1 MDAKTADLN
10 TILRGANL
18 LVAASIVLVF
28 SQVTGNPYLDQKTL
42 WLGLVLCAQTH
53 AALWLE
59 ARRRDPFVILLA
71 MDMVVYYAL
80 RLVTLTLYPF
90 SAVFDR
96 YPYAPGDSSKA
107 LIFILIANVFLYGGL
122 FLARSDRGLAI
133 SAGSWRPTSPG
144 RTVFLLLAAI
154 AIGYSAVSHS
164 DPDNS
169 SNLVSLLSFFFEP
182 HTVIMMSLAYYLLF
196 RKSLSRTFALTIAL
210 LIVIEMAVHTLAGSR
225 SAIVGFIETCILVI
239 LAIAGSIR
247 FKRKYLVLGFLLS
260 PVMLLLLVG
269 SFAISTY
276 NRAHREL
283 GASFDVGQALASAQE
298 WGADFALGPSL
309 DVVLP
314 PLFARA
320 GFFDFSAEIMA
331 HRHEY
336 ASVLNL
342 TTYFESIVDNDL
354 TPGFDVYD
362 QPKIANTLQF
372 SYRGWGVPSK
382 LDVSESYQSDQ
393 LGIYGEYYG
402 LFGYGSLILFFLTAH
417 LLKLVFLHM
426 RGVNPFTF
434 AMKRVVVLFV
444 FVDLLHSYGVDWV
457 MLETMPLVAA
467 ILIYGFFFAARRPP
481 DPDAPTS
488 GRELSWGHRAQG

>member
-1 MDAKTADLN
+1 MDAKTLDLN
-10 TILRGANL
+10 AILRGANL

-28 SQVTGNPYLDQKTL
+28 SQATDNPYLDQQTL
-42 WLGLVLCAQTH
+42 LLGLVLCAQTH

-71 MDMVVYYAL
+71 LDMIVYYAL

-90 SAVFDR
+90 SGVFDR
-96 YPYAPGDSSKA
+96 FPYDPGDSNKA

-122 FLARSDRGLAI
+122 FLATSDRDVAI
-133 SAGSWRPTSPG
+133 SAGNWRPRSPG

-154 AIGYSAVSHS
+154 GIGYSAVSYS
-164 DPDNS
+164 DPENS

-182 HTVIMMSLAYYLLF
+182 HTVIMMSLAYYVLF
-196 RKSLSRTFALTIAL
+196 RKFLSRTFALTIAL

-225 SAIVGFIETCILVI
+225 SAIVGFIETCILVV

-247 FKRKYLVLGFLLS
+247 FKRKYLLLGILLS
-260 PVMLLLLVG
+260 PVILLLLVA

-276 NRAHREL
+276 NRAHRET
-283 GASFDVGQALASAQE
+283 GASFDAGQALASAQE
-298 WGADFALGPSL
+298 WGADFALGPGL
-309 DVVLP
+309 DLVLP
-314 PLFARA
+314 PLFGRA
-320 GFFDFSAEIMA
+320 GFFDFSAEIIA

-342 TTYFESIVDNDL
+342 TSYFESIVDNDL

-362 QPKIANTLQF
+362 QPKIANALQF
-372 SYRGWGVPSK
+372 IYRESGVPSK
-382 LDVSESYQSDQ
+382 QAVSEAYQSDQ

-402 LFGYGSLILFFLTAH
+402 LFGYGSLILFFLTAYV
-417 LLKLVFLHM
+417 LKLAFL
-426 RGVNPFTF
+426 RLRAVNPFTF

-457 MLETMPLVAA
+457 MLETIPLVAA
-467 ILIYGFFFAARRPP
+467 ILIYGFFFAAKRSPVLHAPIPGEGLRPQ
-481 DPDAPTS
+481 
-488 GRELSWGHRAQG
+488 RAHG

>member
-1 MDAKTADLN
+1 MHARSVDLN
-10 TILRGANL
+10 AILRGANL
-18 LVAASIVLVF
+18 LVAAALLLVF
-28 SQVTGNPYLDQKTL
+28 SQTTGNPYLDQQTL
-42 WLGLVLCAQTH
+42 LLGLVLCAQTH

-71 MDMVVYYAL
+71 LDMIIYYAL
-80 RLVTLTLYPF
+80 RLVTLTLYPI

-96 YPYAPGDSSKA
+96 YPYDPGDSNNA
-107 LIFILIANVFLYGGL
+107 LVFILIANVFLYGGL
-122 FLARSDRGLAI
+122 FLARSDNELAI
-133 SAGSWRPTSPG
+133 RPGDWSPRSPG

-154 AIGYSAVSHS
+154 GIGYSAVSYS
-164 DPDNS
+164 DPENS
-169 SNLVSLLSFFFEP
+169 SNVASLLSFFFEP

-210 LIVIEMAVHTLAGSR
+210 LIVTEMAVHTLAGSR

-239 LAIAGSIR
+239 LAIAGFIR
-247 FKRKYLVLGFLLS
+247 IKRKYLLLGILLS
-260 PVMLLLLVG
+260 PVVLLLLLA

-298 WGADFALGPSL
+298 WGADFALGPGL
-309 DVVLP
+309 DLVLP
-314 PLFARA
+314 PAFARA

-331 HRHEY
+331 HRREY
-336 ASVLNL
+336 ASVLNM
-342 TTYFESIVDNDL
+342 TAYFESIVDNDL

-362 QPKIANTLQF
+362 QPKIGNALQF
-372 SYRGWGVPSK
+372 IYRGLGVPSK
-382 LDVSESYQSDQ
+382 QAVSEAYQSDQ

-402 LFGYGSLILFFLTAH
+402 LFGYGSLILFFLTAY
-417 LLKLVFLHM
+417 LAKLTFL
-426 RGVNPFTF
+426 RLRSVNPFTF

-457 MLETMPLVAA
+457 ILETIPLAAA
-467 ILIYGFFFAARRPP
+467 ILIYGFFFAAKRPP
-481 DPDAPTS
+481 VLHTPTP
-488 GRELSWGHRAQG
+488 GGEASWAQRAHG